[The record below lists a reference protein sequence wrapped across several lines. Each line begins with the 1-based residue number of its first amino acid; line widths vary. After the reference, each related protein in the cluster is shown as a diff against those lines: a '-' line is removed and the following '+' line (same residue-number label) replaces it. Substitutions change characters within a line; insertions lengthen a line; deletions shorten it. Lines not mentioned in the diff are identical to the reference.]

1 VQVSASVSSGEVLS
15 PELVLVDPGLAA
27 HLRVH
32 ASDRAETGE
41 QLEPEPI
48 EWSEKQT
55 EAALRRIEELA
66 KEDERLRRGNDL
78 RVAKL
83 SAALASWIAVSILA
97 ADLQLWRLVAI

>member
-1 VQVSASVSSGEVLS
+1 MSALVSSVVALS
-15 PELVLVDPGLAA
+15 PELVLVDPGRAA

-32 ASDRAETGE
+32 ASDREETGK
-41 QLEPEPI
+41 QLEPGPI

-66 KEDERLRRGNDL
+66 KEDERLRRGTDF

-83 SAALASWIAVSILA
+83 SAALASWIAVAILA

>member
-1 VQVSASVSSGEVLS
+1 VSAFVSSVEVLS

-32 ASDRAETGE
+32 AWDREETGT

-55 EAALRRIEELA
+55 EAALRRIDELA
-66 KEDERLRRGNDL
+66 QEDERLRRGTDF
-78 RVAKL
+78 RIAKL
-83 SAALASWIAVSILA
+83 SAALASWIAVAILA
-97 ADLQLWRLVAI
+97 ADMQLWRLVAI

>member
-1 VQVSASVSSGEVLS
+1 VSAFVSSVEILS

-27 HLRVH
+27 HLRVNV
-32 ASDRAETGE
+32 SDREETGT
-41 QLEPEPI
+41 QPEPEAI

-66 KEDERLRRGNDL
+66 KEDERLRRGTDF

-83 SAALASWIAVSILA
+83 TAALASWIAVAILA
-97 ADLQLWRLVAI
+97 ADMQLWRLVA